1 LKKQK
6 ETLSTQRRGL
16 LFSLPKGKI
25 ILLSI
30 LYGILSAGT
39 WGAADF
45 IGGLASKHTS
55 PYRVLFLAEIAG
67 LIPFIVIALLIRETV
82 PPLGDMLLGAVSSLV
97 GLGGLLLLYRALASG
112 QMTIAAPVSA
122 LFAALI
128 PVVFGFFSLGAPS
141 LTTLI
146 GFGLAFLAVWLISQT
161 DPRDWRSPLKG
172 LRGISGI
179 ASLRLPL
186 LSGLFFGL
194 YFLVIHRATLNAF
207 FWPLVAARFAG
218 FAMFGLFAL
227 FTRQPALPP
236 REVWALCVVN
246 GIIDIAGNGFYVLAA
261 QAGRLDVAAVLSAL
275 YPASTVLLA
284 WIVLKEKIN
293 WLQAVGVLLAFA
305 AIILF
310 TL

>member
-1 LKKQK
+1 M
-6 ETLSTQRRGL
+6 
-16 LFSLPKGKI
+16 
-25 ILLSI
+25 LSI

-45 IGGLASKHTS
+45 IGGIASKRTS
-55 PYRVLFLAEIAG
+55 PYRVLFLAELAG
-67 LIPFIVIALLIRETV
+67 LIPFILIALVIRETV
-82 PPLGDMLLGAVSSLV
+82 PPAVDLLLGAGSSLL
-97 GLGGLLLLYRALASG
+97 GLSGLLLLYRALASG

-122 LFAALI
+122 LFAALV
-128 PVVFGFFSLGAPS
+128 PVVFGFFALGAPS
-141 LTTLI
+141 LTTML

-161 DPRDWRSPLKG
+161 NAANWRSPLQG
-172 LRGISGI
+172 LRSF
-179 ASLRLPL
+179 ADLRLPL

-194 YFLVIHRATLNAF
+194 YFLIIHRATLNAF

-218 FAMFGLFAL
+218 FAAFGLFAL

-236 REVWALCVVN
+236 REVWALCLVN

-261 QAGRLDVAAVLSAL
+261 QAGRIDVAAVLGAL

-284 WIVLKEKIN
+284 WIILKERLN
-293 WLQAVGVLLAFA
+293 WLQAFGVLLAFA
-305 AIILF
+305 AIVLF